1 MNYSIIT
8 CTYNAEKYINQ
19 YMECISKI
27 NYKDFEVIVVDDNST
42 DNTYELLKQNFEKC
56 SVKYKIY
63 KQTINQGP
71 GEARN
76 RALDNAKGDRILFLD
91 IDDIISGECLNI
103 FDKQHQF
110 DILFFDYYRSY
121 PDGKLIKKSILQGQ
135 CDENSI
141 NSDYMMGTTGSV
153 WGKVYIRSIIV
164 ENQIRFPAL
173 YKSEDLVFL
182 IKYLTKCKKQRYL
195 KYPLYYYTISQNSL
209 MHRDIQ
215 GQIDYAACA
224 IDLLQPI
231 LIEYKEVFNVLFCKE
246 ILYDFTNIY
255 ISVGENRNFIKE
267 FWKHY
272 PIPIKIFKYRK
283 YFTKIQLI
291 SLYLIKGKMYLLLK
305 LLVNFKNNIL

>member
-1 MNYSIIT
+1 M
-8 CTYNAEKYINQ
+8 
-19 YMECISKI
+19 
-27 NYKDFEVIVVDDNST
+27 
-42 DNTYELLKQNFEKC
+42 
-56 SVKYKIY
+56 
-63 KQTINQGP
+63 
-71 GEARN
+71 
-76 RALDNAKGDRILFLD
+76 
-91 IDDIISGECLNI
+91 
-103 FDKQHQF
+103 
-110 DILFFDYYRSY
+110 
-121 PDGKLIKKSILQGQ
+121 
-135 CDENSI
+135 
-141 NSDYMMGTTGSV
+141 
-153 WGKVYIRSIIV
+153 
-164 ENQIRFPAL
+164 
-173 YKSEDLVFL
+173 